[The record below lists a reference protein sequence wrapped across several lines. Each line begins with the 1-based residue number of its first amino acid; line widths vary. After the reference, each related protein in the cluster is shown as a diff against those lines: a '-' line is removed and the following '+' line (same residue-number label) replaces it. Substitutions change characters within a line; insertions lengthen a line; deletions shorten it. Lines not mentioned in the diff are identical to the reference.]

1 LKVKKRKFIII
12 ILDENAEFDKNN
24 INNKKEV
31 SSNEVIHES
40 NRSRDNNKSKK
51 ERIVMFL
58 LTKEVNKKIN
68 NRINI

>member
-1 LKVKKRKFIII
+1 MKVKKRKFIII

-31 SSNEVIHES
+31 SSNEVIYES
-40 NRSRDNNKSKK
+40 NRSMDNNKSKK